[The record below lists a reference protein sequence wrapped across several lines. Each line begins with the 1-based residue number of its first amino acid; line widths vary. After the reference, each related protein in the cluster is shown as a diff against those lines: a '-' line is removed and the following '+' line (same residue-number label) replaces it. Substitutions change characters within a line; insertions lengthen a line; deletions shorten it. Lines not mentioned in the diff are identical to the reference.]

1 MERKV
6 LEELQAADM
15 VLIGI
20 GEEFEERAFLEAQP
34 EYESTAKYLEHIGCM
49 EQLPLLADEILREKG
64 HGAAALNRLYQA
76 VKDKNFFLV
85 STCKT
90 DIIYHAGFPSERTVA
105 PCGTLRKKQC
115 VCGCEQS
122 LASVGDSERD
132 SLYRAITGREHEP
145 DIMGLCPKCQGRMTF
160 NNIYLE
166 KYLESGY
173 LEDWKRYTKWL
184 QGTLNRRLCILEL
197 GVNLDHPMVIRF
209 PFEKIGYYNQKALF
223 VRVNGS
229 LHYLTKELSE
239 RGISI
244 AKNAIDW
251 LLKEEIL

>member
-90 DIIYHAGFPSERTVA
+90 DS
-105 PCGTLRKKQC
+105 
-115 VCGCEQS
+115 
-122 LASVGDSERD
+122 
-132 SLYRAITGREHEP
+132 
-145 DIMGLCPKCQGRMTF
+145 M
-160 NNIYLE
+160 
-166 KYLESGY
+166 
-173 LEDWKRYTKWL
+173 
-184 QGTLNRRLCILEL
+184 NRI
-197 GVNLDHPMVIRF
+197 
-209 PFEKIGYYNQKALF
+209 
-223 VRVNGS
+223 
-229 LHYLTKELSE
+229 
-239 RGISI
+239 
-244 AKNAIDW
+244 
-251 LLKEEIL
+251 